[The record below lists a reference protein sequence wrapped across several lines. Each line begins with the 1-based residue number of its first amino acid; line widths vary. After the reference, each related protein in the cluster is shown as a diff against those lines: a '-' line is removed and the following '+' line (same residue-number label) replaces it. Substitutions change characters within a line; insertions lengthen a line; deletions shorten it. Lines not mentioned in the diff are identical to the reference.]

1 MRSRRDLVVVVAFL
15 HLSVVVVL
23 SGEPAAAPAGK
34 SKVTALIVF
43 GDSTVD
49 TGNNNYLSTLVRS
62 DFAPYGRDLQ
72 LAGAGGGNGRPT
84 GRFSNGRLA
93 VDFISEAFGL
103 PPLVPAYLDP
113 AVNMSSL
120 AAGACFASAGAG
132 YDNATSDLFSV
143 LPLWKELDYFKEY
156 AARLRSFRGDDAA
169 EAAATLSE
177 ALYIVSMGTNDFLE
191 NYYAV
196 ARGHAAEY
204 TTAAAYGDYL
214 LGVAESF
221 VRELHALGAR
231 KVDLNGLPP
240 MGCLPLERDT
250 GSGACTEEYNAVAE
264 RFNAGLQD
272 MIVRLNDE
280 LGGGTRIVYGDVYG
294 AVAGVLAEPAAYG
307 VENVK
312 TGCCGVTGVFEMGY
326 MCGARSPLTCADAS
340 KFAFWDAIHPTE
352 RLHRAIA
359 DAKMNTTLHVF
370 L

>member
-1 MRSRRDLVVVVAFL
+1 MCLRRDLAVAVAFL
-15 HLSVVVVL
+15 HLSVL
-23 SGEPAAAPAGK
+23 SGEPAAAGK
-34 SKVTALIVF
+34 VPALIVF

-49 TGNNNYLSTLVRS
+49 TGNNNYLSTVVRS

-72 LAGAGGGNGRPT
+72 LGAGAGGGGRPT

-103 PPLVPAYLDP
+103 PPLVPPYLDP

-156 AARLRSFRGDDAA
+156 AAKLRSFQGADAA
-169 EAAATLSE
+169 EETLSA
-177 ALYIVSMGTNDFLE
+177 ALYLVSMGTNDFLE

-196 ARGHAAEY
+196 PRGHAAEY
-204 TTAAAYGDYL
+204 GTPEAYGGYL

-221 VRELHALGAR
+221 VRALHALGAR

-240 MGCLPLERDT
+240 MGCLPLER
-250 GSGACTEEYNAVAE
+250 GAGGACTEEYNAVAE

-272 MIVRLNDE
+272 VIARLNGE
-280 LGGGTRIVYGDVYG
+280 LGGGARIVYGDVYG
-294 AVAGVLAEPAAYG
+294 PVAAVLQDPAAYG
-307 VENVK
+307 IDNVK
-312 TGCCGVTGVFEMGY
+312 AGCCGVTGLFEMGY
-326 MCGARSPLTCADAS
+326 MCGARSPLTCTDAS

-359 DAKMNTTLHVF
+359 DAKMNTTLYVF